1 MTKKIDAYF
10 SDTLGLQRLPQF
22 QILSDDTMRQLSK
35 IGQRRVY
42 AADQTL
48 YHVGENLN
56 NVGFILTGYL
66 RLQKT
71 LYNGRQ
77 HIVGLLVEGDMLGRT
92 FDGPSPVA
100 IEAASETVI
109 CSFQRTSFEA
119 LLIHSPELERLAM
132 LNLLNELDRARDWMV
147 ILANPRIMGR
157 LAGFLLVLC
166 NRFGNVDH
174 LLRTKDGLKEV
185 KIPISRRDLSHL
197 LGTTPESISRG
208 FHALADLGAIEIHR
222 SDLIQIRDTDALAEQ
237 AGDGDIGNG
246 FDTHF

>member
-1 MTKKIDAYF
+1 MTKNLGAYEG
-10 SDTLGLQRLPQF
+10 DPQGLQDLPQLQRLP
-22 QILSDDTMRQLSK
+22 DDITQQLSK

-48 YHVGENLN
+48 YDVGENLDS
-56 NVGFILTGYL
+56 VGFVLTGYL
-66 RLQKT
+66 RMQKT

-77 HIVGLLVEGDMLGRT
+77 HIVGLLVEGDMLGRV

-100 IEAASETVI
+100 IEAASEVVI
-109 CSFQRTSFEA
+109 YSFPRKHFKVLMQ
-119 LLIHSPELERLAM
+119 HSAELEKTVM
-132 LNLLNELDRARDWMV
+132 LSLLNELDRSRDWMV

-157 LAGFLLVLC
+157 LAGLLLVLC

-208 FHALADLGAIEIHR
+208 FHALADLGAIEMLQF
-222 SDLIQIRDTDALAEQ
+222 DLIRIRDADALAEQ

-246 FDTHF
+246 FGAH

>member
-1 MTKKIDAYF
+1 MTKTTGAYE
-10 SDTLGLQRLPQF
+10 SDPLGLQRLPQF
-22 QILSDDTMRQLSK
+22 QKLPDDIMRQLSK

-48 YHVGENLN
+48 YDVGENLDS
-56 NVGFILTGYL
+56 VGFVLTGYL
-66 RLQKT
+66 RMQKT

-77 HIVGLLVEGDMLGRT
+77 HIVGLLVEGDMVGRT

-100 IEAASETVI
+100 IEAASEAVV
-109 CSFQRTSFEA
+109 CCFRRKNFEA
-119 LLIHSPELERLAM
+119 LTRHSPELERLVM
-132 LNLLNELDRARDWMV
+132 LNLLNEIDRSRDWMV

-157 LAGFLLVLC
+157 LAGFFLVLC

-185 KIPISRRDLSHL
+185 KIPISRQDLSHL

-208 FHALADLGAIEIHR
+208 FHALADLGAIEILR
-222 SDLIQIRDTDALAEQ
+222 FDLIRIRDADALAEQ

-246 FDTHF
+246 FTMR